1 MFVDRAKIYIKS
13 GKGGDGAVTF
23 RREPYVP
30 EGGPDGGDGGK
41 GGDIV
46 FMADRNLRTLMDFK
60 YKKKYEAQAGQNGM
74 KKKRFGKAGE
84 DLIIKVPLG
93 TVIIDEESGLVMKDL
108 TEDGQSFVAAKGG
121 KGGRGNTNFK
131 NSVRQAPNFAEAG
144 GAAKERNVI
153 LELKLIADVG
163 LVGFPNVGK
172 SSLLANSTSA
182 QPKIAN
188 YHFTTIDPNL
198 GVVQLYDDSFVMAD
212 IAGIIEGASQGLGMG
227 FKFLKHIERTKVLIH
242 VVDVSGCEGR
252 DPIDDFDKINSE
264 LAAYSQRIL
273 KKPQIVAAN
282 KIDLL
287 ADGEEDEGYLAF
299 KKYVEELGYKVF
311 PISAPIGTGVKELL
325 AEALKELKEIEA
337 NPALA
342 EEDETEYFDFEAD
355 EKDPTYRDIEC
366 GYDEADDVYTL
377 SGKQLSKIFK
387 STNFNDMGSLR
398 YLYKYI
404 EKNGA
409 IDELKELGLEEGDI
423 IRIEDFDME
432 FWDEI

>member
-252 DPIDDFDKINSE
+252 DPMDDFDKINSE

-299 KKYVEELGYKVF
+299 KKNVEELGYKVF

>member
-41 GGDIV
+41 GGDII

-60 YKKKYEAQAGQNGM
+60 YKKKYEAEAGQNGM

-84 DLIIKVPLG
+84 NLVIKVPLG

-325 AEALKELKEIEA
+325 AEALNELKEIEA
-337 NPALA
+337 NPALT